1 MSEKCLITRHA
12 ARFGQPINT
21 DEVFG
26 TQPSAVKAAGCQG
39 PAMSNGGTFAPPA
52 IRGFDGS
59 LRDPQPRRRQMI
71 RRDFLTLIGATA
83 VWPHAGHAQQSKMH
97 RIGALLLGNADAE
110 SFRMELRE
118 GLKKTGYIEG
128 QNLLFDFRSAEG
140 KLDLLPTLAAELVAL
155 KVDVIVALYTPCALA
170 AQQATRQIPIVVVSG
185 DPLATGLVASLAR
198 PGGNITGISLMAA
211 ELHGKCV
218 ELFRD
223 ILPSV
228 RRVAILL
235 NAEDSFWKQI
245 REQVQLAGRASGIE
259 IAPSLMVREP
269 NEIEVA
275 FATMKK
281 EGAGAVVVHGSLST
295 KNVAELALKHGLP
308 AATQTRSFAEVG
320 GLMSYGADGPD
331 LFRQSALFVTKVL
344 QGGNPTNMPV
354 EQPTKFELAINL
366 RTAKA
371 LGITV
376 PESFLL
382 RADQV
387 IE

>member
-1 MSEKCLITRHA
+1 MR
-12 ARFGQPINT
+12 
-21 DEVFG
+21 
-26 TQPSAVKAAGCQG
+26 
-39 PAMSNGGTFAPPA
+39 
-52 IRGFDGS
+52 
-59 LRDPQPRRRQMI
+59 
-71 RRDFLTLIGATA
+71 RRDFLTLFGGTA
-83 VWPHAGHAQQSKMH
+83 AWPLAARAQQTKVH

-118 GLKKTGYIEG
+118 GLRKSGYIEG

-140 KLDLLPTLAAELVAL
+140 KLDLLPKLAAELVAL

-170 AQQATRQIPIVVVSG
+170 AQQATREIPIVVVSG
-185 DPLATGLVASLAR
+185 DPVGTGLVTSLAR
-198 PGGNITGISLMAA
+198 PGGNVTGISLMAA

-235 NAEDSFWKQI
+235 NAEDSFWRQI
-245 REQVQLAGRASGIE
+245 QEQVQLAGKATGIE
-259 IAPSLMVREP
+259 IAPSVMVHGP
-269 NEIEVA
+269 NEIDAA
-275 FATMKK
+275 FAAMKR

-295 KNVAELALKHGLP
+295 KNVAELALRHGLP

-331 LFRQSALFVTKVL
+331 VFRQSALYVTKIL
-344 QGGNPTNMPV
+344 QGGNPANMPV
-354 EQPTKFELAINL
+354 EQPTRFELAINL

>member
-1 MSEKCLITRHA
+1 
-12 ARFGQPINT
+12 
-21 DEVFG
+21 
-26 TQPSAVKAAGCQG
+26 
-39 PAMSNGGTFAPPA
+39 
-52 IRGFDGS
+52 
-59 LRDPQPRRRQMI
+59 MI
-71 RRDFLTLIGATA
+71 RRDFLTLLGATA
-83 VWPHAGHAQQSKMH
+83 VWPLAGHAQQTKVH

-110 SFRMELRE
+110 SFRMELRG
-118 GLKKTGYIEG
+118 GLRKSGYIEG

-170 AQQATRQIPIVVVSG
+170 AQQATHEIPIVVVSG
-185 DPLATGLVASLAR
+185 DPVGTGLVASLAR

-228 RRVAILL
+228 RRVAVLL
-235 NAEDSFWKQI
+235 NAEDPFWKQI
-245 REQVQLAGRASGIE
+245 REQVQLAGRATGIE
-259 IAPSLMVREP
+259 IAPSLMVRGP
-269 NEIEVA
+269 NEIDAA

-320 GLMSYGADGPD
+320 GLMSYGADEPAV
-331 LFRQSALFVTKVL
+331 FRQSALYVTKIL
-344 QGGNPTNMPV
+344 EGGNPANTPV
-354 EQPTKFELAINL
+354 EQPTRFELVINL